1 MTFEDIKPFF
11 EQNHR
16 GVVTTRRRNGAVQAS
31 IVASG
36 VMGDAVVF
44 VSRRD
49 SAKIAN
55 IKRDPGCTVM
65 ATKADWSSYA
75 VVEGTAEIRGWDNLD
90 PEQLRLLLRDAY
102 RACGSSE
109 HPDWEE
115 YDRVM
120 RDERRSVVLVK
131 PSHVYG
137 MIR

>member
-44 VSRRD
+44 VSRGD

-75 VVEGTAEIRGWDNLD
+75 VWRGPRKFAAGITWTLSS
-90 PEQLRLLLRDAY
+90 Y
-102 RACGSSE
+102 ACCFVTPTGPAAAVST
-109 HPDWEE
+109 PTG
-115 YDRVM
+115 
-120 RDERRSVVLVK
+120 RSTI
-131 PSHVYG
+131 G
-137 MIR
+137 